1 MGSTCGAREFA
12 GNESGALYRADRPCT
27 QNFAMRRR
35 VRQCQKTWLTLG
47 HRVQRPLRAG
57 RLLCNAPIL
66 PGKYLWL
73 PATRRDTPS
82 FCPATYQYSVGF
94 YAPAEHRQIGGWT
107 AHSRR
112 TTCSALAYVP

>member
-82 FCPATYQYSVGF
+82 FCPATYQYIVGF
-94 YAPAEHRQIGGWT
+94 YAPAKHRPDPGVGGPF
-107 AHSRR
+107 RR
-112 TTCSALAYVP
+112 IACSALAFVP